1 MEDLACLCLTRAAL
15 DFNRDC
21 IMYFRYS
28 SAAGELNT
36 IRLPRDY
43 SWFLWVSDTLWLTLE
58 DLSNTNVMSKVVCS
72 SV

>member
-1 MEDLACLCLTRAAL
+1 MEDLACLCLTRAAF

-21 IMYFRYS
+21 IMYLRYS

-58 DLSNTNVMSKVVCS
+58 DLSNRNLMFKVVCS